1 MTRVIFSTFKKFN
14 NEVIALFPDEIAN
27 SYGECMSY
35 MHYGQHSPADYNLV
49 VKNTKPAS
57 DEEAQELLDELRY
70 IGYDDLKVYKRK

>member
-1 MTRVIFSTFKKFN
+1 MTRVIFRKFKED

-27 SYGECMSY
+27 DHNECWSY

-57 DEEAQELLDELRY
+57 NEEAQELLDELRY

>member
-1 MTRVIFSTFKKFN
+1 MTRVIFRKFKED

-27 SYGECMSY
+27 DHNECWSY
-35 MHYGQHSPADYNLV
+35 MHYGQHYPTDYNLV

-57 DEEAQELLDELRY
+57 NEEAQELLDELRY

>member
-1 MTRVIFSTFKKFN
+1 MTRVIFRTFKED
-14 NEVIALFPDEIAN
+14 NEVIALFPDDIAN
-27 SYGECMSY
+27 EQKECWSY

-70 IGYDDLKVYKRK
+70 IGYDDLKVCKRK